1 MSLAIVL
8 KTLPLRIIFTVFIP
22 CVCFS
27 CLWFILEPLVKD
39 GESHGL
45 LYCILTSIKQSV
57 DTRNPDNLEANKV
70 ILELIVSVIVMMNW
84 C

>member
-1 MSLAIVL
+1 M
-8 KTLPLRIIFTVFIP
+8 KN
-22 CVCFS
+22 
-27 CLWFILEPLVKD
+27 

-57 DTRNPDNLEANKV
+57 DTRNPDNLETNKV
-70 ILELIVSVIVMMNW
+70 ILETIACAIVMMNW